1 MVWNLWM
8 KWNVCYCLFTV
19 YYILVLFFFIL
30 LELERTERLS
40 VKRKA
45 EEPVAS
51 SSKKSVNDPLTI
63 QQRLI
68 AMSTGESSEILEK
81 RTRSGLK
88 PSGIGFQL
96 IAWLG
101 CLTRWIHFNY
111 CSTSRF
117 RITGYFQ
124 WSIYSRVATWIR
136 RTCN

>member
-1 MVWNLWM
+1 M
-8 KWNVCYCLFTV
+8 FTV

-96 IAWLG
+96 LQKKGKNERMLFKWSAS
-101 CLTRWIHFNY
+101 Y
-111 CSTSRF
+111 
-117 RITGYFQ
+117 RIC
-124 WSIYSRVATWIR
+124 IYLFFKT
-136 RTCN
+136 